1 MTNSLHA
8 SKKLGVIPRV
18 GRIRAQKKK
27 TKKKQTD
34 RQRKNRKKT
43 DLFTCFSSKLLG
55 VEY

>member
-27 TKKKQTD
+27 KKQTD
-34 RQRKNRKKT
+34 RQTKKKQKENGS
-43 DLFTCFSSKLLG
+43 FYVFLLKASWC
-55 VEY
+55 